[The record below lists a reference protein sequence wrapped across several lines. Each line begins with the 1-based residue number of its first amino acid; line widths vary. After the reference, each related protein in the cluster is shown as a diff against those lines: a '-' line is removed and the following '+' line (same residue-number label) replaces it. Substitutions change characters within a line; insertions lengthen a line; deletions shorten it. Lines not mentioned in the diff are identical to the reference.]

1 MGNSVMLCQGTIFH
15 INVCKAETVPCA
27 VALYHIKQECPSKSL
42 SMMGINQSEK
52 NATYWI

>member
-1 MGNSVMLCQGTIFH
+1 MGNSVMFCQGMIFH
-15 INVCKAETVPCA
+15 INTYKAETVPCT

-52 NATYWI
+52 SGTYRI